1 VTRRLA
7 HVGLAGALALTFAL
21 APGCK
26 GGTAVEKPAAEKGA
40 AAPSGSTH
48 APIKVD
54 RELLTQGRIKTALV
68 ERRAPR
74 GELRVPGE
82 VRSSESGSA
91 EAGTLVSG
99 RVASLEA
106 TEGTRVTKGQ
116 ILAWVD
122 APEVGRATAELLRA
136 RARAAVAAR
145 KLERQL
151 DLDKQQATSKNAVDD
166 ARADDLAARA
176 DLLAAR
182 TLLANL
188 GGQEPPPDSER
199 ATAIVRVPVRSPI
212 DGVVARRDA
221 ILGAPVSPEKSL
233 FTVVAAGHVV
243 VLARVPETS
252 TVPPVGT
259 KATLTARGGAPATC
273 DANATGTLG
282 AIDAATHTTAVRV
295 EPGAACTWLV
305 AGGYVDVTFPG
316 IAAGEARDL
325 VVPREAIVDVGGV
338 PSAFVPGAA
347 EGEFVQRAVRVRAGG
362 EGPEIVVEA
371 GLAEGD
377 KIVVQGALLLKGEMI
392 RSELQ

>member
-1 VTRRLA
+1 MTRARVA
-7 HVGLAGALALTFAL
+7 MVLALSL
-21 APGCK
+21 AACKVTPTPDKPGS
-26 GGTAVEKPAAEKGA
+26 EKGA
-40 AAPSGSTH
+40 PAPSAAAHG
-48 APIKVD
+48 PIKVD
-54 RELLTQGRIKTALV
+54 RELIAQGRIKIALV

-74 GELRVPGE
+74 GQLRVPGE

-99 RVASLEA
+99 RVASLEV

-122 APEVGRATAELLRA
+122 APEVGRASAELLRA
-136 RARAAVAAR
+136 RARAALAAR

-151 DLDKQQATSKNAVDD
+151 ELDRQQATSKNAVDD
-166 ARADDLAARA
+166 ARAEDQAARA

-188 GGQEPPPDSER
+188 GGQEPPAESDR

-212 DGVVARRDA
+212 EGVVARRDA
-221 ILGAPVSPEKSL
+221 ILGAPVSPDKSL
-233 FTVVAAGHVV
+233 FTIVAAGHVV

-259 KATLTARGGAPATC
+259 KATLTARGGAAATC
-273 DANATGTLG
+273 DATATGTLG
-282 AIDAATHTTAVRV
+282 AIDTATRTTAVRI
-295 EPGAACTWLV
+295 EPGAGCAWLV
-305 AGGYVDVTFPG
+305 AGGYVDVAFPG
-316 IAAGEARDL
+316 VAAGEGRDL
-325 VVPREAIVDVGGV
+325 VVPREAIVDVAGV
-338 PSAFVPGAA
+338 PSAFVPGAT
-347 EGEFVQRAVRVRAGG
+347 EGEFAQRAVRVRPG

-377 KIVVQGALLLKGEMI
+377 KIVVVGALLLKGEMI
-392 RSELQ
+392 RAELQ

>member
-1 VTRRLA
+1 MRRAFFVAACALT
-7 HVGLAGALALTFAL
+7 ALAA
-21 APGCK
+21 ACK
-26 GGTAVEKPAAEKGA
+26 GTPATEKPAAEKSAVATVDA
-40 AAPSGSTH
+40 ATH
-48 APIKVD
+48 GPIKID
-54 RELLTQGRIKTALV
+54 RDLITQGRIKIAVV

-99 RVASLEA
+99 RVATLEV

-116 ILAWVD
+116 VLAWVD

-136 RARAAVAAR
+136 RARASVAAR

-151 DLDKQQATSKNAVDD
+151 ELDKQQATSKNAVDD
-166 ARADDLAARA
+166 ARADDQAARA

-188 GGQEPPPDSER
+188 GGQEPPPESER

-212 DGVVARRDA
+212 DGVVPRRDA
-221 ILGAPVSPEKSL
+221 VLGAPVSPDKSL
-233 FTVVAAGHVV
+233 FTIVAAGHVV
-243 VLARVPETS
+243 VLARVPETAV
-252 TVPPVGT
+252 VPPVGT
-259 KATLTARGGAPATC
+259 KATLIARAAAAAAATTC
-273 DANATGTLG
+273 DASVTGTLG
-282 AIDAATHTTAVRV
+282 AIDTTTHTTAVRV

-305 AGGYVDVTFPG
+305 AGGYVDVSFPG
-316 IAAGEARDL
+316 IAAGDVRDL
-325 VVPREAIVDVGGV
+325 VVPREAVVEVGGV

-347 EGEFVQRAVRVRAGG
+347 EGEFLQRAVRVRPG
-362 EGPEIVVEA
+362 EGPELVVEA

-377 KIVVQGALLLKGEMI
+377 RLVVQGALLLKGEMI
-392 RSELQ
+392 RAELQ